1 VPPRVMV
8 PLFVCL
14 LAVAGE
20 AAAREPTTAIAP
32 LTTGQSAPG
41 ELQRVYAS
49 DLPRELAAHGFV
61 LLPPNEVDMRIGER
75 PELLQCR
82 AGGCLAEVAAYLRV
96 RRLALPR
103 LDSAATAGELRAALR
118 AMAQKLQGDLARPGR
133 LEVHAKPGAHLT
145 IDGQAKG
152 YTPWSGDLAAGD
164 HVIALDGD
172 GARVERDVNVAPAQT
187 ARVEVE
193 LTPPP
198 DHRHRLLGPLKWS
211 ALAVGV
217 AGIAAGAALLA
228 LDGHGS
234 CTTVG
239 AQRQCPEVY
248 DTVGAGAGLVG
259 GGGALVA
266 GAVVMFVLDRP
277 RPLR

>member
-1 VPPRVMV
+1 
-8 PLFVCL
+8 
-14 LAVAGE
+14 
-20 AAAREPTTAIAP
+20 
-32 LTTGQSAPG
+32 
-41 ELQRVYAS
+41 
-49 DLPRELAAHGFV
+49 
-61 LLPPNEVDMRIGER
+61 MRIGER

-103 LDSAATAGELRAALR
+103 LERAGAGGRFTCGVSIYDATQRKIIADAVERAATAGELRAALR

-198 DHRHRLLGPLKWS
+198 ASAPMLSASAGPPPDHRHRLLGPLKWS